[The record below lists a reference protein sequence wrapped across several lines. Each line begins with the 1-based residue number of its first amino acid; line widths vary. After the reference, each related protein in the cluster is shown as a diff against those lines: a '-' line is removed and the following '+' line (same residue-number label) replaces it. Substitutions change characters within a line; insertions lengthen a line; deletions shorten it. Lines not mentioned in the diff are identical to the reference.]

1 MSKKQQSDIL
11 PFNACPLF
19 FVDVILQ
26 KKEGNGMK
34 RFFYR
39 VYQKIMYIGM
49 FFMPWRKPQI
59 ISGEGSFADISSLIK
74 NNGGKKP
81 LIVTDKP
88 AMERGTLK
96 PLVDNLEKQGV
107 DFEIFDD
114 VLPNPTID
122 MIESGLDLFK
132 SKNCDCLVAI
142 GGGSV
147 IDCAKVIG
155 ARWVRPNKPVSKMR
169 GLLKIRKKL
178 PMFIAVPTTAGT
190 GSEVTLAAV
199 ITDSE
204 THEKYPINDFSL
216 IPHYAVLDPLLTVGL
231 PPFLTATTGM
241 DALTHAVEAF
251 IGNSNTKHTKQ
262 EAVDAVKLIF
272 KYLKRAYDNG
282 GDIEARQQM
291 QLAAHYAGLAFTRAY
306 VGYIHALA
314 HALGGMYGVP
324 HGYANTVLMPHVLR
338 RYGKS
343 AHKKLALLAD
353 AIGIT
358 GNTDEEKANKF
369 IDAIDELN
377 SAMNIPSKIEAKFN
391 VSAEGIP
398 AMIKTALKESNP
410 LYPVPKIFDADDFEQ
425 LYREVI

>member
-1 MSKKQQSDIL
+1 
-11 PFNACPLF
+11 
-19 FVDVILQ
+19 
-26 KKEGNGMK
+26 MK

-96 PLVDNLEKQGV
+96 PLVDSLEKQGV

-122 MIESGLDLFK
+122 MIERGLDLFK

-155 ARWVRPNKPVSKMR
+155 ARSVRPNKPVSKMR

-231 PPFLTATTGM
+231 PPFLTVTTGM
-241 DALTHAVEAF
+241 DALTHAVEAYTSRRAQPLTDDVSLSAVKRIF
-251 IGNSNTKHTKQ
+251 KFLVRAYNDGSDIQARTEMSIAAFEAGIAINNASVTLVHGMSRPIGALFHIPHGLSNAMLLPECIKF
-262 EAVDAVKLIF
+262 AVDA
-272 KYLKRAYDNG
+272 AYDKFAELARVIG
-282 GDIEARQQM
+282 VAQAGTKDTEAADSFVEALRDICRKCEIPT
-291 QLAAHYAGLAFTRAY
+291 LGEYGIDKKAFYESMDKMADD
-306 VGYIHALA
+306 AL
-314 HALGGMYGVP
+314 LSGSP
-324 HGYANTVLMPHVLR
+324 ANTIKEVSKADILKI
-338 RYGKS
+338 YE
-343 AHKKLALLAD
+343 KLW
-353 AIGIT
+353 
-358 GNTDEEKANKF
+358 
-369 IDAIDELN
+369 
-377 SAMNIPSKIEAKFN
+377 
-391 VSAEGIP
+391 
-398 AMIKTALKESNP
+398 
-410 LYPVPKIFDADDFEQ
+410 Q
-425 LYREVI
+425 